1 MGNQLTSLAGKLSLC
16 SEEQIASKGS
26 TPKSDHIL
34 TLGRIY
40 LGMPKQTLTKAILN
54 NGIELLLVT

>member
-40 LGMPKQTLTKAILN
+40 LGMPNHSCKRMYIKSFK
-54 NGIELLLVT
+54 